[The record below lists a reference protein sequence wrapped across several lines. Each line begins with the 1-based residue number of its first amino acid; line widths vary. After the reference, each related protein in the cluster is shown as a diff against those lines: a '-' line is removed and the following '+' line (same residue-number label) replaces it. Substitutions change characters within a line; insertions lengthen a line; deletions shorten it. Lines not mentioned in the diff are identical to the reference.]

1 MAPEVRLVALR
12 RRPHHARSATGGHLS
27 PFIGPAS
34 TVGVALVLEGI
45 RTEDVV
51 RLVKRK
57 LGSARVGAKGQSVPS
72 GSCHDEQVQGTP
84 VPQMAPQQ
92 QHQTRELVSVRDDE
106 VLQGLI
112 LGP

>member
-1 MAPEVRLVALR
+1 MPSTQAERGPLNAL
-12 RRPHHARSATGGHLS
+12 
-27 PFIGPAS
+27 PAL
-34 TVGVALVLEGI
+34 TVGVPPVLEGI

-72 GSCHDEQVQGTP
+72 GSSLPCHDEQVQGTP

>member
-1 MAPEVRLVALR
+1 MPSTQAERGPLNAL
-12 RRPHHARSATGGHLS
+12 
-27 PFIGPAS
+27 PAL
-34 TVGVALVLEGI
+34 TVGVPPVLEGI

-57 LGSARVGAKGQSVPS
+57 LGSARVGAKGQSVPF
-72 GSCHDEQVQGTP
+72 GSSLPCHDEQVQGTP